1 MAKDVL
7 NTKVENLK
15 LSTPVLDK
23 LKLSGI
29 DRLDDFNTFTLKEL
43 KMLLGETFTEVTK
56 VLREYYLP
64 SNLENLNLSSETL
77 EILKNSRI
85 DDLEILLNYDKR
97 TLYDLFKEDSV
108 LLQEINELLETYGFD
123 RLVEFVEGEVAYHI
137 EDDNKEIS
145 ALDIDLKQRINIEVE
160 PLRKGY
166 GSRSYTH
173 FKIRLASPNEIR
185 QWSYGE
191 VMNHET
197 INYRTSKPEVGGLFC
212 ERIFGP
218 TKDYQCACGK
228 KQSGNKGQICPKCGI
243 EITESKVRRERMG
256 HINLEAPVVHTWY
269 IKSSPSRLAILLGIK
284 SKQLEEVVYHASY
297 IVTDPGSTMLTKKR
311 ILSEQEYSQLLEQYP
326 RQFTAQTGAEAIKTL
341 LMELD
346 LEKEVKILRRKIKSN
361 SAQKRERAIKRLEV
375 VEAFNNSDNKPEWMV
390 LEVIPVIPPDLRPMV
405 ALDGGRFATTDLN
418 DLYRRILN
426 RNNRLKKQKEQHA
439 PRLILKNEKRML
451 QEAVD
456 ALIDN
461 SKRGKKAVVERGR
474 NLKSLSDML
483 RCKQGRLRQN
493 LLGKRVDY
501 SGRSV
506 IIVGPDLEMY
516 QCGIPREMAI
526 TLFKPFILRELQKN
540 QGLDKKN
547 ANSKYETMDDEVW
560 QALEKVVVEHPVL
573 LNRAPT
579 LHRLGIQVFEPKLI
593 DGKAIRLHPLV
604 TPAFNADFDGDQMAV
619 HVPLSNEAQ
628 AEARLLMLASNNIL
642 NPKDGKPVVTPSQD
656 MVLGNYYLT
665 IENELAKADSTE
677 HPEHYKYINRNEG
690 KFFFDVN
697 EAKLAFEKKE
707 IGLHTRIIISPKVL
721 KHNFTPEQRE
731 MYLVTTLGKLIFNDV
746 LPEIFY
752 YLNEPTTKNLENGTP
767 DIYFIP
773 KGHNPLEYLANIPLP
788 QPFNKKFL
796 SQIISRVFKLL
807 NISETSKILDKVK
820 DLGFKYSTVAGFTI
834 SFADINVYSKKD
846 ELIKRVRTKI
856 DEISEFFEMGLLT
869 DDERRKLVIKEWE
882 AASDEIKKGLSGEL
896 DSENHIYMMMSSGAR
911 GSISSFVQLSGMR
924 GLMRNPKGETIEVPV
939 QASFREGLTV
949 SEFFISTHGARKG
962 STDTALKTAES
973 GYLTRRLVD
982 VSQEVI
988 IVEDDCGSER
998 GMIVRPIM
1006 ENGKVIVPLRD
1017 RIIGRYVSRDVI
1029 SNKKKKPIILR
1040 NELVTEEIADEI
1052 VADGITEVE
1061 IRNVFT
1067 CVSENGISAK
1077 SYGRNLATNTVVEV
1091 GDSVGVVAA
1100 QSIGE
1105 PGTQLTMRTFHT
1117 GGVASASDITQ
1128 GLPRIQELFEARKPK
1143 GEARIS
1149 EVNGKVKEV
1158 NRQNNGTTEIY
1169 ITENVKDAGIYQYYV
1184 GASDDLYVKEGNTV
1198 IKGQALASNEV
1209 KSDVNGKIIKISN
1222 LNNDTLEISIKEEIR
1237 EAKEYK
1243 YVIDP
1248 NVEILVRKNAPVVAG
1263 QKLCAGS
1270 INPKE
1275 LLRVVSAEAAQNYI
1289 LEEVQKVYRAQDV
1302 EISDKH
1308 VEIIVRQM
1316 FRRIYVVYEGDSHL
1330 LPGTEVSVAVFKD
1343 AVKEAITNG
1352 TRIPVGRPILLGITR
1367 ASLRSDSFLSAAS
1380 FQETTK
1386 ILTEAAIRSS
1396 VDELHGLKENV
1407 IIGGLIPAGT
1417 GILSDKF
1424 FEYDAPPKT
1433 NFDDDDY
1440 DYLD

>member
-1 MAKDVL
+1 
-7 NTKVENLK
+7 
-15 LSTPVLDK
+15 
-23 LKLSGI
+23 
-29 DRLDDFNTFTLKEL
+29 
-43 KMLLGETFTEVTK
+43 MLLDSTFGEVIGILK
-56 VLREYYLP
+56 QNYLP
-64 SNLENLNLSSETL
+64 NNLENLNLSEETIKTL
-77 EILKNSRI
+77 NESRI
-85 DDLEILLNYDKR
+85 NNFEELAKYDKR
-97 TLYDLFKEDSV
+97 SLYNLFADDNV
-108 LLQEINELLETYGFD
+108 LLQELNELFELFEMEQ
-123 RLVEFVEGEVAYHI
+123 LVPFVEGAVSYTS
-137 EDDNKEIS
+137 DNEEIK
-145 ALDIDLKQRINIEVE
+145 ALDIDLKERINIEVE
-160 PLRKGY
+160 PQRKGY
-166 GSRSYTH
+166 GSRSYSH

-191 VMNHET
+191 VKNHET
-197 INYRTSKPEVGGLFC
+197 INYRTSKPEVDGLFC

-269 IKSSPSRLAILLGIK
+269 IKSLPSRLAILLGIK

-297 IVTDPGSTMLTKKR
+297 IVTDPGKTPLTKKR

-326 RQFTAQTGAEAIKTL
+326 RQFVAQTGAEAVKTL
-341 LMELD
+341 LQELD
-346 LEKEVKILRRKIKSN
+346 LEKEVKILRKKIKSN

-390 LEVIPVIPPDLRPMV
+390 LDVIPVIPPDLRPMV

-426 RNNRLKKQKEQHA
+426 RNNRLKKQKEQNA

-483 RCKQGRLRQN
+483 RGKQGRLRQN

-516 QCGIPREMAI
+516 QCGIPRGMAI

-560 QALEKVVVEHPVL
+560 QALEKVVQEHPVL

-665 IENELAKADSTE
+665 IENELSNADKME
-677 HPEHYKYINRNEG
+677 NAEHYRYVNRNEG
-690 KFFFDVN
+690 KFFYNIN
-697 EAKLAFEKKE
+697 EAHLAFEQKE
-707 IGLHTRIIISPKVL
+707 IGLHTRILISPKVL
-721 KHNFTPEQRE
+721 HHNFTVEQKE
-731 MYLVTTLGKLIFNDV
+731 MYLVTTLGKLIFNEV
-746 LPEIFY
+746 LPENFY
-752 YLNEPTTKNLENGTP
+752 YLNEPTTANLENGTP
-767 DIYFIP
+767 NKYFIP
-773 KGHNPLEYLANIPLP
+773 KGVNPKEELSKIPLP

-807 NISETSKILDKVK
+807 NISETSKILDKIK

-846 ELIKRVRTKI
+846 ELVKRVNSEI
-856 DEISEFFEMGLLT
+856 DTITDYYEMGFVT
-869 DDERRKLVIKEWE
+869 DSERRNLVIKRWE
-882 AASDEIKKGLSGEL
+882 EASDEIKKGLTGEL
-896 DSENHIYMMMSSGAR
+896 DSENHIYMMINSGAR
-911 GSISSFVQLSGMR
+911 GSINSFVQLSGMR

-988 IVEDDCGSER
+988 VVEDDCGSER
-998 GMIVRPIM
+998 GIVVKAIM

-1017 RIIGRYVSRDVI
+1017 RIIGRYASRPVVNPKTKKNIVERNDLITEELADVI
-1029 SNKKKKPIILR
+1029 ISLDIQ
-1040 NELVTEEIADEI
+1040 
-1052 VADGITEVE
+1052 EVE
-1061 IRNVFT
+1061 IRSVLT
-1067 CVSENGISAK
+1067 CNSENGVSAK

-1091 GDSVGVVAA
+1091 GDAVGVVAA

-1143 GEARIS
+1143 GEAKIS

-1158 NRQNNGTTEIY
+1158 NRLKNGTTEII
-1169 ITENVKDAGIYQYYV
+1169 ITE
-1184 GASDDLYVKEGNTV
+1184 T
-1198 IKGQALASNEV
+1198 
-1209 KSDVNGKIIKISN
+1209 
-1222 LNNDTLEISIKEEIR
+1222 
-1237 EAKEYK
+1237 
-1243 YVIDP
+1243 
-1248 NVEILVRKNAPVVAG
+1248 
-1263 QKLCAGS
+1263 
-1270 INPKE
+1270 
-1275 LLRVVSAEAAQNYI
+1275 
-1289 LEEVQKVYRAQDV
+1289 
-1302 EISDKH
+1302 
-1308 VEIIVRQM
+1308 
-1316 FRRIYVVYEGDSHL
+1316 
-1330 LPGTEVSVAVFKD
+1330 
-1343 AVKEAITNG
+1343 
-1352 TRIPVGRPILLGITR
+1352 
-1367 ASLRSDSFLSAAS
+1367 
-1380 FQETTK
+1380 
-1386 ILTEAAIRSS
+1386 
-1396 VDELHGLKENV
+1396 
-1407 IIGGLIPAGT
+1407 
-1417 GILSDKF
+1417 
-1424 FEYDAPPKT
+1424 
-1433 NFDDDDY
+1433 
-1440 DYLD
+1440 